1 MPTISR
7 AQALA
12 YAVALLVGLTIAGRV
27 VLGGNEARPAA
38 SVSSVALDVEEEPP
52 RRLVVHVAGAVD
64 RPGLYELD
72 EGSRIDD
79 AIAEAGG
86 AKPKAA
92 LELVNLAAPVAD
104 GQQVLVP
111 LRGAAVAAGGGESG
125 GPAALGGKVS
135 LNSATIEQL
144 DVLPGIGPVTAQQ
157 IIDFRTANGGF
168 GSIEELDAVPG
179 IGPARLEQLRELVSL

>member
-12 YAVALLVGLTIAGRV
+12 YAVALLVALTIAGRM
-27 VLGGNEARPAA
+27 VLGDGEAQPAA
-38 SVSSVALDVEEEPP
+38 GVGSVALDVTEEPP
-52 RRLVVHVAGAVD
+52 RRLVVHVAGGVN
-64 RPGLYELD
+64 RPGLYELE

-86 AKPKAA
+86 VKPKAA

-111 LRGAAVAAGGGESG
+111 LRGVAMAAGGGESG
-125 GPAALGGKVS
+125 APAAPGVKVS
-135 LNSATIEQL
+135 LNSATVDQL
-144 DVLPGIGPVTAQQ
+144 DALPGIGPVTAQQ

>member
-27 VLGGNEARPAA
+27 VLGGNEVRPAA
-38 SVSSVALDVEEEPP
+38 RVGSVALDVEEEPP
-52 RRLVVHVAGAVD
+52 RRLVVHVAGAVN

-72 EGSRIDD
+72 DGSRIDD

-92 LELVNLAAPVAD
+92 LELVNLAAPTAD

-111 LRGAAVAAGGGESG
+111 LRGAVAAAGGESG
-125 GPAALGGKVS
+125 GSAAPAGKVS
-135 LNSATIEQL
+135 LNSATIDQL
-144 DVLPGIGPVTAQQ
+144 DALPGIGPVTAQQ

>member
-27 VLGGNEARPAA
+27 VLGGNEVRPAA
-38 SVSSVALDVEEEPP
+38 RVGSVALDVEEEPP
-52 RRLVVHVAGAVD
+52 RRLVVHVAGAVN

-72 EGSRIDD
+72 DGSRIDD

-92 LELVNLAAPVAD
+92 LELVNLAAPIAD

-111 LRGAAVAAGGGESG
+111 LRGAVAAAGGESG
-125 GPAALGGKVS
+125 GPAGPAGKVS
-135 LNSATIEQL
+135 LNSATINQL
-144 DVLPGIGPVTAQQ
+144 DALPGIGPVTAQQ

>member
-1 MPTISR
+1 MPSISR

-12 YAVALLVGLTIAGRV
+12 YAVALLVALTIAGRV
-27 VLGGNEARPAA
+27 VLGGDDAPPAPRM
-38 SVSSVALDVEEEPP
+38 SSVALDVEEEP
-52 RRLVVHVAGAVD
+52 RKLVVQVAGAVNH
-64 RPGLYELD
+64 PGLYELD
-72 EGSRIDD
+72 DGSRIDD

-86 AKPKAA
+86 ARPKAA

-111 LRGAAVAAGGGESG
+111 LRGAAVAAGGGEGG
-125 GPAALGGKVS
+125 GPVAPGGKVS

-144 DVLPGIGPVTAQQ
+144 DALPGIGPVTAQQ
-157 IIDFRTANGGF
+157 IIDFRTANGSF
-168 GSIEELDAVPG
+168 SSVEELDAVPG

>member
-12 YAVALLVGLTIAGRV
+12 YAVALLVLLTIAGRV
-27 VLGGNEARPAA
+27 ALGGGDARPVPGVA
-38 SVSSVALDVEEEPP
+38 SVALDVEEEPP
-52 RRLVVHVAGAVD
+52 RKLVVHVAGAVN

-72 EGSRIDD
+72 DGSRIDD

-111 LRGAAVAAGGGESG
+111 LRGAPVAAAGESG
-125 GPAALGGKVS
+125 GPAAPGVKVS

-144 DVLPGIGPVTAQQ
+144 DALPGIGPVTAQQ
-157 IIDFRTANGGF
+157 IVDFRTANGGF

>member
-7 AQALA
+7 ARAFA
-12 YAVALLVGLTIAGRV
+12 YAAALLVLLTIAGRV
-27 VLGGNEARPAA
+27 ALDSGEARPAA
-38 SVSSVALDVEEEPP
+38 SVESVALDVEEEPL
-52 RRLVVHVAGAVD
+52 RMLVVHVAGAVN
-64 RPGLYELD
+64 RPGLYELAD
-72 EGSRIDD
+72 GSRIDD

-111 LRGAAVAAGGGESG
+111 VRGEPGAAAGEGSAPGAPGGT
-125 GPAALGGKVS
+125 VS
-135 LNSATIEQL
+135 LNSATVEQL
-144 DVLPGIGPVTAQQ
+144 DALPGIGPVTAQQ

-179 IGPARLEQLRELVSL
+179 IGPARLEQLRPLVGL

>member
-1 MPTISR
+1 
-7 AQALA
+7 
-12 YAVALLVGLTIAGRV
+12 VA
-27 VLGGNEARPAA
+27 
-38 SVSSVALDVEEEPP
+38 SVALDMEEEPP
-52 RRLVVHVAGAVD
+52 RKLVVHVAGAVN

-72 EGSRIDD
+72 DGSRIDD

-111 LRGAAVAAGGGESG
+111 HRGAPVAAAGESG
-125 GPAALGGKVS
+125 GPAAPGVKVS

-144 DVLPGIGPVTAQQ
+144 DALPGIGPVTAQQ
-157 IIDFRTANGGF
+157 IVDFRTANGGF

>member
-1 MPTISR
+1 MPSISR

-12 YAVALLVGLTIAGRV
+12 YAVALLVALTIAGRV
-27 VLGGNEARPAA
+27 VLGGDDAPPAPRM
-38 SVSSVALDVEEEPP
+38 SSVALDVEEEPP
-52 RRLVVHVAGAVD
+52 RKLVVHVAGAVNH
-64 RPGLYELD
+64 PGLYELD
-72 EGSRIDD
+72 DGSRVDD

-92 LELVNLAAPVAD
+92 LEFVNLAAPVAD

-111 LRGAAVAAGGGESG
+111 LRGAAVAAGGGEGG
-125 GPAALGGKVS
+125 GPVAPAGKVS

-144 DVLPGIGPVTAQQ
+144 DALPGIGPVTAQQ
-157 IIDFRTANGGF
+157 IIDFRTANGSF
-168 GSIEELDAVPG
+168 GSVEELDAVPG

>member
-12 YAVALLVGLTIAGRV
+12 YAVVLLVALTIGGRV

-38 SVSSVALDVEEEPP
+38 SVGSVALDVEEEPA
-52 RRLVVHVAGAVD
+52 RRLIVHVAGAVNH
-64 RPGLYELD
+64 PGLYELD

-86 AKPKAA
+86 ARPKAA

-125 GPAALGGKVS
+125 GPSAPGSKVS

-144 DVLPGIGPVTAQQ
+144 DALPGIGPVTAQQ

-179 IGPARLEQLRELVSL
+179 IGPSRLEQLRELVSL

>member
-12 YAVALLVGLTIAGRV
+12 YAAVLLIALTIAGRIA
-27 VLGGNEARPAA
+27 LGGGEARPAG
-38 SVSSVALDVEEEPP
+38 SVGSVALDVEEEPP
-52 RRLVVHVAGAVD
+52 RKLVVHVAGAVI

-72 EGSRIDD
+72 DGSRIDD

-86 AKPKAA
+86 AKAKAA

-111 LRGAAVAAGGGESG
+111 LRGAAVAGEGGE
-125 GPAALGGKVS
+125 PAAPGAKVS
-135 LNSATIEQL
+135 LNSATVEQL
-144 DVLPGIGPVTAQQ
+144 DTLPGIGPVTAQQ
-157 IIDFRTANGGF
+157 IIDFRAANGGF

-179 IGPARLEQLRELVSL
+179 IGPARLEQLRDLVSL

>member
-1 MPTISR
+1 MPSISR

-12 YAVALLVGLTIAGRV
+12 YAAALLVLLTIAGRV
-27 VLGGNEARPAA
+27 ALGGGDAPPAA
-38 SVSSVALDVEEEPP
+38 SVGSVALDVEEEPP
-52 RRLVVHVAGAVD
+52 RKLVVHVAGAVA

-72 EGSRIDD
+72 DGSRIDD

-111 LRGAAVAAGGGESG
+111 LRGTPAAAGGGGTG
-125 GPAALGGKVS
+125 GPVAPGAKVS
-135 LNSATIEQL
+135 LNAATIEQL
-144 DVLPGIGPVTAQQ
+144 DALPGIGPVTAQQ
-157 IIDFRTANGGF
+157 IVDFRTSNGGF

-179 IGPARLEQLRELVSL
+179 IGPARLEQLRELVTL

>member
-1 MPTISR
+1 MPSISR

-12 YAVALLVGLTIAGRV
+12 YAVALLVALTIAGRV
-27 VLGGNEARPAA
+27 VLGGSEARPAA
-38 SVSSVALDVEEEPP
+38 TVGSVALEVEEEPP
-52 RRLVVHVAGAVD
+52 RRLVVHVAGAVNQ
-64 RPGLYELD
+64 PGLYELG

-111 LRGAAVAAGGGESG
+111 LRGAASAAGAGGSG
-125 GPAALGGKVS
+125 GPASPSGKVS

-144 DVLPGIGPVTAQQ
+144 DALPGVGPVTAQQ
-157 IIDFRTANGGF
+157 IIDFRSANGGF

>member
-7 AQALA
+7 ARALA
-12 YAVALLVGLTIAGRV
+12 YAAALLVLLTIAGRV
-27 VLGGNEARPAA
+27 ALDGGEARPAPGVA
-38 SVSSVALDVEEEPP
+38 SVALEVGEEPP
-52 RRLVVHVAGAVD
+52 RLLVVHVAGAVNS
-64 RPGLYELD
+64 PGLYELA

-111 LRGAAVAAGGGESG
+111 LHGEPGAASGGEG
-125 GPAALGGKVS
+125 DVPAPGAKVS
-135 LNSATIEQL
+135 LNSATVEQL
-144 DVLPGIGPVTAQQ
+144 DALPGIGPVTASQ
-157 IIDFRTANGGF
+157 IVEFRTANGGF

-179 IGPARLEQLRELVSL
+179 IGPARLEQLRPLVGL

>member
-7 AQALA
+7 ARALA
-12 YAVALLVGLTIAGRV
+12 YAAALLVLLTVAGRV
-27 VLGGNEARPAA
+27 ALDGGEARPAA
-38 SVSSVALDVEEEPP
+38 SVRSVALDIEEEPP
-52 RRLVVHVAGAVD
+52 RMLVVHVAGAVN
-64 RPGLYELD
+64 RPGLYELAD
-72 EGSRIDD
+72 GSRIDD

-111 LRGAAVAAGGGESG
+111 VRGEPGGAMGEAGALAA
-125 GPAALGGKVS
+125 PGGKVS
-135 LNSATIEQL
+135 LNSATVEQL
-144 DVLPGIGPVTAQQ
+144 DALPGIGPVTAQQ

-179 IGPARLEQLRELVSL
+179 IGPARLEQLRPLVGL

>member
-7 AQALA
+7 ARALA
-12 YAVALLVGLTIAGRV
+12 YAAALLVLLTIAGRV
-27 VLGGNEARPAA
+27 ALDRGEARPAA
-38 SVSSVALDVEEEPP
+38 SVGSVALDIEEEPP
-52 RRLVVHVAGAVD
+52 RMLVVHVAGAVN
-64 RPGLYELD
+64 RPGLYELAD
-72 EGSRIDD
+72 GSRIDD

-111 LRGAAVAAGGGESG
+111 VRGEPGVAAGAGSAL
-125 GPAALGGKVS
+125 PAPGGKVS

-144 DVLPGIGPVTAQQ
+144 DALPGIGPVTAQQ

-179 IGPARLEQLRELVSL
+179 IGPARLEQLRPLVGL

>member
-12 YAVALLVGLTIAGRV
+12 YAVALLVVLTIAGRM
-27 VLGGNEARPAA
+27 VLGGGEAQPTA
-38 SVSSVALDVEEEPP
+38 SVGSVALDVAEEPP
-52 RRLVVHVAGAVD
+52 RRLVVHVAGAVN

-111 LRGAAVAAGGGESG
+111 LRGAAAAESGGEGG
-125 GPAALGGKVS
+125 GPAALGVKVS
-135 LNSATIEQL
+135 LNSATVEQL
-144 DVLPGIGPVTAQQ
+144 DALPGIGPVTAQQ